1 VKYIKLY
8 EEFVSAVDTEL
19 EELVSSVDTELEEI
33 TDLSQATIIIHGW
46 NVY

>member
-1 VKYIKLY
+1 MKYIKLY
-8 EEFVSAVDTEL
+8 EEFVSDVDTEL

-33 TDLSQATIIIHGW
+33 TDLSHATIIIHGW